1 MCGSGLPVKLQVP
14 FWVGLKVRQTRK
26 YLFISILGR
35 AGCLWVCGLP
45 PVAVCGLLI
54 SVAALAAEH
63 RLMGLVA
70 PGPGIELVSPAL
82 AGRFLTAGPA
92 GKSQTANQNA
102 LLLLSWV
109 ASHLL

>member
-1 MCGSGLPVKLQVP
+1 MCGSGLLVKLQVP

-63 RLMGLVA
+63 RLSHFSYG
-70 PGPGIELVSPAL
+70 
-82 AGRFLTAGPA
+82 
-92 GKSQTANQNA
+92 
-102 LLLLSWV
+102 SW
-109 ASHLL
+109 A